1 LILLN
6 VGSRHRLSAG
16 QSLAILLHAATQK
29 CSNGV
34 FGKEHPMR
42 PFLICLTLPLLF
54 TFALAQDP
62 AIQASQIAAQ
72 QAQRANQQATEQAI
86 RDAQLANQNAANA
99 QRAAQWNREFAAT
112 PRFSV
117 KPGPYSSPLTVTIE
131 SNRNT
136 VIYYTTDGWTP
147 TSSSTKYTGP
157 VFIDTTTTLQ
167 AVAFTQYGSRSR
179 VAAALY
185 SLPQASTTPS
195 ATIPGVVSNA
205 ATAASASERAL
216 LAHETPVPL
225 VFASTVNS
233 RTAHVGDKVPLTLAE
248 DLKAGNRLIASKGA
262 ASFATITEVEK
273 ARGMGVPG
281 ELVFKVDSLE
291 ADGRTIKLRGSA
303 AKEGQDYE
311 AKASAPMIAPLGLLI
326 HGKDAEIKQ
335 GTLFTAFIDTG
346 ALPTN

>member
-1 LILLN
+1 MQQVKSVLI
-6 VGSRHRLSAG
+6 R
-16 QSLAILLHAATQK
+16 
-29 CSNGV
+29 V
-34 FGKEHPMR
+34 FGKEHSIR

-86 RDAQLANQNAANA
+86 RDAQLANQNATNA

-117 KPGPYSSPLTVTIE
+117 KPGTYSSPLTVTIE

-157 VFIDTTTTLQ
+157 VFIDTITTLQ

-185 SLPQASTTPS
+185 SLPQALATPS
-195 ATIPGVVSNA
+195 ATIPGVVSSA
-205 ATAASASERAL
+205 ATAASERAL
-216 LAHETPVPL
+216 LAQETPVPL

-262 ASFATITEVEK
+262 SSFATITEVEK
-273 ARGMGVPG
+273 TRGMGVPG

-303 AKEGQDYE
+303 AKQGQDHE
-311 AKASAPMIAPLGLLI
+311 AKASAPMIAPVGLLI

-335 GTLFTAFIDTG
+335 GTLFTAFIDTRT
-346 ALPTN
+346 LQTH

>member
-1 LILLN
+1 
-6 VGSRHRLSAG
+6 
-16 QSLAILLHAATQK
+16 
-29 CSNGV
+29 
-34 FGKEHPMR
+34 M
-42 PFLICLTLPLLF
+42 
-54 TFALAQDP
+54 
-62 AIQASQIAAQ
+62 
-72 QAQRANQQATEQAI
+72 
-86 RDAQLANQNAANA
+86 
-99 QRAAQWNREFAAT
+99 
-112 PRFSV
+112 
-117 KPGPYSSPLTVTIE
+117 TIE

-311 AKASAPMIAPLGLLI
+311 AKASAPYDRSIRSAHSRQRCGDQTGHSLHRIHRHRRPAHELDSKLWIAHVELVPRDGRPSAVRLREASSSFSRPISI
-326 HGKDAEIKQ
+326 HPCDPWQRSPYFPA
-335 GTLFTAFIDTG
+335 TAATTSNKTRGPRRTSSTRIRSSFPCSV
-346 ALPTN
+346 LPSSSVAV